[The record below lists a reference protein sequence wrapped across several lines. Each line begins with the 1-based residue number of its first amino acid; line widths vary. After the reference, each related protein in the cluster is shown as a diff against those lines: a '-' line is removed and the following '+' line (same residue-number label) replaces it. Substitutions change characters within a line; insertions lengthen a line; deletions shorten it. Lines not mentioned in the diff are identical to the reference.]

1 MTIITSTQ
9 NPKVKYVI
17 GLRERRERLQSG
29 LILVEGHDEL
39 ALAIGNGMQPVELF
53 FCPALFRDATQH
65 NLLDGLPNTRLIEVD
80 ERVFQKIAY
89 RENPDGWLA
98 TVPLP
103 QKPLNELKLSPAPF
117 IVIAE
122 GVEKP
127 GNLGA
132 MLRTADAAGVDA
144 VIASDPLT
152 DWGNPNVVRAS
163 KGTLFTVQVAE
174 GRHLE
179 IVDWLKRQGIQSV
192 VATPDADLP
201 FTHAD
206 FTQPIAIVMGTEHEG
221 VSDAWLKSA
230 DIAVSIRMFGK
241 VNSLNVS
248 AAAAL
253 MMYEVVRQRANRE

>member
-1 MTIITSTQ
+1 MTIITSPQ

-17 GLRERRERLQSG
+17 GLRGRRERLQSG
-29 LILVEGHDEL
+29 LVLVEGHDEL
-39 ALAIGNGMQPVELF
+39 SLVLASGIAPTELF
-53 FCPALFRDATQH
+53 FCPAMFRDPTERD
-65 NLLDGLPNTRLIEVD
+65 LLNRLSQTRLIEVD

-103 QKPLNELKLSPAPF
+103 QKSLDELTLSPAPF

-174 GRHLE
+174 GRHAE
-179 IVDWLKRQGIQSV
+179 IVDWLNGRGIQSV
-192 VATPDADLP
+192 VATPDAKLP
-201 FTHAD
+201 FTEAD
-206 FTQPIAIVMGTEHEG
+206 FTKPIAIVMGTEHEG
-221 VSDAWLKSA
+221 ISEAWLRAA
-230 DIAVSIRMFGK
+230 DIAVSIPMFGK

-253 MMYEVVRQRANRE
+253 MMYEVVRQRRS